1 MDQDLVDLS
10 LFDDFPAASRHNTI
24 QQRPAFQRLINE
36 ASQAGDY
43 QGLHLGYPRSCT
55 MKPLPPLPRKI
66 VCAIRLDPRP
76 GHGGSRCI
84 LSRIQRA
91 RLGEHAPRSTPSAN
105 TLQQR
110 RNTHPVPQLIL
121 SAPQPPPAPM
131 AQPEEPSRPACPM
144 IWLPDAQMWMM
155 IDDNDFVTYIPP
167 EYTLLRLIN
176 ANTHA
181 PNPHQIYDR
190 NQNIHLSE
198 RNSGRSSN
206 VGTRTR
212 DYLRCSRKLSIVS
225 RCTNTITRMSHQPSR
240 WSVIGSHSTRRRER
254 AGILLLAVSVL
265 LAQIF
270 QPIHGCWIVSGGL
283 WRLSGLSQHVDKEF
297 ITTKAARSLY
307 CVIRTPRVSCSR
319 PLYSA

>member
-91 RLGEHAPRSTPSAN
+91 RLGGHAPPSTPSPN

-121 SAPQPPPAPM
+121 SAPQPAPVPM
-131 AQPEEPSRPACPM
+131 VQPEEPSRPACPM

-155 IDDNDFVTYIPP
+155 INDNDLVTYIPP
-167 EYTLLRLIN
+167 EYYSPPPYQRQYARSEPSPNLRPQSEYSPVRTQFRTLI
-176 ANTHA
+176 
-181 PNPHQIYDR
+181 
-190 NQNIHLSE
+190 E
-198 RNSGRSSN
+198 R
-206 VGTRTR
+206 R
-212 DYLRCSRKLSIVS
+212 D
-225 RCTNTITRMSHQPSR
+225 
-240 WSVIGSHSTRRRER
+240 EDE
-254 AGILLLAVSVL
+254 
-265 LAQIF
+265 
-270 QPIHGCWIVSGGL
+270 
-283 WRLSGLSQHVDKEF
+283 RLSPLFQEAIHSVSMHEYDYANEPPTFQVERDWQSQYS
-297 ITTKAARSLY
+297 TTRESWHTATSGVSAASTD
-307 CVIRTPRVSCSR
+307 ISTNPRLLDCERWVMEIER
-319 PLYSA
+319 PFSAR

>member
-121 SAPQPPPAPM
+121 SAPQPAPVPM
-131 AQPEEPSRPACPM
+131 VQPEEPSRPACPM

-155 IDDNDFVTYIPP
+155 INDNDLVTYIPP
-167 EYTLLRLIN
+167 EYYSPPYQRQYARSEPSPNLRPESEYSPVRTQFRTLI
-176 ANTHA
+176 
-181 PNPHQIYDR
+181 
-190 NQNIHLSE
+190 E
-198 RNSGRSSN
+198 R
-206 VGTRTR
+206 R
-212 DYLRCSRKLSIVS
+212 D
-225 RCTNTITRMSHQPSR
+225 
-240 WSVIGSHSTRRRER
+240 EDE
-254 AGILLLAVSVL
+254 
-265 LAQIF
+265 
-270 QPIHGCWIVSGGL
+270 
-283 WRLSGLSQHVDKEF
+283 RLSPLFQEAIHSVSMREYDYGNEPPTFQVERDWQSQYS
-297 ITTKAARSLY
+297 TTRESWHTATSGVSAAS
-307 CVIRTPRVSCSR
+307 TDFQTDPRLLDCERWAMEIER
-319 PLYSA
+319 PFSAR